1 MQKQALGKGLGALI
15 PDLSSL
21 DDKERKAL
29 GINEIEL
36 EKIVPNEFQPRKYFD
51 DDKLK
56 ELAASIKEQ
65 GVIQPIIVH
74 KMGGGYQLIA
84 GERRWRAARLAGLK
98 TIPALVKEATKRE
111 LLEMALIENI
121 QREDLNP
128 LEAAEAY
135 KRLQDEFKLTQDDLA
150 KRVGKERSTVTN
162 FLRILGL
169 PKEVKHEIATGSL
182 SMGHAKALLS
192 LERVRDQLR
201 AATLIVKKGLSVRE
215 AESIATRLKNP
226 PKEKKVRQ
234 SHELKA
240 VAEKLTKSLG
250 TKVSISARSKGG
262 RIVIE
267 YYSTDELDRILEKIG

>member
-15 PDLSSL
+15 PDLSAL
-21 DDKERKAL
+21 DDNEKKAL
-29 GINEIEL
+29 GIHEL
-36 EKIVPNEFQPRKYFD
+36 ELDKIMPNEYQPRKVFD
-51 DDKLK
+51 DEKLK

-74 KMGGGYQLIA
+74 RTGSGYELIA
-84 GERRWRAARLAGLK
+84 GERRWRASRLAGLK
-98 TIPALVKEATKRE
+98 TIPALVKDATKRE

-135 KRLQDEFKLTQDDLA
+135 KRLQDEFRLTQEDLA

-169 PKEVKHEIATGSL
+169 PKEVKHELAAGGL

-192 LERVRDQLR
+192 LERVRDQIQ
-201 AATLIVKKGLSVRE
+201 AALMIVKKGLSVRE
-215 AESIATRLKNP
+215 AEALASRLKNP
-226 PKEKKVRQ
+226 PKEKKARL
-234 SHELKA
+234 SHDLRTVE
-240 VAEKLTKSLG
+240 EKLRKALG
-250 TKVSISARSKGG
+250 TKVSIASKSKGG
-262 RIVIE
+262 KIVIE
-267 YYSTDELDRILEKIG
+267 YYSAEELDRILEKLC